1 MNVQHAKPAVCAI
14 RNTRLA
20 TMITQSISRAHNIWN
35 PIHQVT
41 KLPTYDSDTMSQK
54 NPPHRLHK
62 TNSMTF
68 ASSRTKLPSCKN
80 PLCEEIQCAA
90 PHCCLHSAGRSPC
103 WPSPPAAPLV
113 FCSKEES
120 KNVKRYI
127 LELDNA
133 SKCYSFLRDKVY
145 IPSYHNHLHFP
156 HPLHLHLHHLLLH
169 HPHHHL

>member
-1 MNVQHAKPAVCAI
+1 MIAIPCPRKIPPTDSTKP
-14 RNTRLA
+14 
-20 TMITQSISRAHNIWN
+20 TQAPPRAPQNQLNDI
-35 PIHQVT
+35 
-41 KLPTYDSDTMSQK
+41 
-54 NPPHRLHK
+54 
-62 TNSMTF
+62 

-80 PLCEEIQCAA
+80 PLCAEIQCAT